1 MTKPEFTLIQGD
13 ARQQAL
19 CRLLEDA
26 GYRTQLLPPPDKW
39 KYENLPP
46 PGTRL
51 PVASITPALKQSA
64 EAQGFLLMEY
74 GNRPDF
80 KAENGQITAENALCL
95 AMLRGIVLRDTNV
108 LVLGYGAI
116 GSALTQKLLLMGAKV
131 WASARSPQA
140 LDTIGRRGACPV
152 PLHQLESVLPQVAL
166 IFNTIPAM
174 VLPAE
179 SINLISAGTQI
190 FDLAS
195 YPGGIDFAAARA
207 KGLDA
212 FPALGLPG
220 KMTPQRA
227 AEAIFHTIMQMLRE
241 EDLC

>member
-1 MTKPEFTLIQGD
+1 MTKLEFALIQGD

-26 GYRTQLLPPPDKW
+26 GYRTQLLPSPDKW

-51 PVASITPALKQSA
+51 PVASITPVLNQSA
-64 EAQGFLLMEY
+64 EEQGFLLMEY

-131 WASARSPQA
+131 WTSARSPQA
-140 LDTIGRRGACPV
+140 LETIGRIGACPV
-152 PLHQLESVLPQVAL
+152 LLHQLESVLPRVAL

-174 VLPAE
+174 VLPE
-179 SINLISAGTQI
+179 TSIHLVSAGTQI

-195 YPGGIDFAAARA
+195 YPGGIDFSAARA

-227 AEAIFHTIMQMLRE
+227 AEAIFHTILQMLRE
-241 EDLC
+241 ENLC